1 MISEIIDQK
10 ISLFDFAKRNAV
22 HIYKINGQ
30 ETESIFLKSNWFL
43 FNPFHVTIPSE
54 TC

>member
-30 ETESIFLKSNWFL
+30 ETESIF
-43 FNPFHVTIPSE
+43 
-54 TC
+54 